1 MKCTASQLLSISN
14 ENCNNT
20 NTNLLSG
27 IAGGPNLI
35 DLNGLNPSP
44 IIQHPTAN
52 RSPQAT
58 SGPVALLKSTTSTGS
73 ADTSVCGSC
82 VQKISDRYIM
92 KVVDTPYHERCLQCV
107 SCCCNLM
114 HSCFVRDGKLY
125 CRIDYERWDLI
136 LLKNSREL

>member
-1 MKCTASQLLSISN
+1 MKCSASQLLSIAN

-20 NTNLLSG
+20 NNNLLSG

-35 DLNGLNPSP
+35 DLNGLNASP
-44 IIQHPTAN
+44 IIQHQTSN
-52 RSPQAT
+52 RSPQTT
-58 SGPVALLKSTTSTGS
+58 SGPIALLKSTATGS

-107 SCCCNLM
+107 SCCCNLI

-125 CRIDYERWDLI
+125 CRIDYER
-136 LLKNSREL
+136 